1 MSKKA
6 NYFLGLLSGMGL
18 MVIAVIAFVLSPLH
32 PSTLFDGSSAPLR
45 TTPTAAAAAA
55 ELDDTDLMQKL
66 NHIHQIIDTNFIG
79 DFDLELAIEMMFAG
93 FVYGAGDPYTVY
105 MDPTTFAAFR
115 EETEGSFIGIGV
127 SITVDATDNRMLII
141 SPFEGSPAFEAGLL
155 PGDKIVRINGY
166 EVFGDGMNEAIRMM
180 RGEAGTEV
188 VVTIYRESSGETF
201 DVPIIRA
208 VIEVETVRS
217 NILDNNIGYIR
228 ISQFDRVTY
237 EQFANAYERLMGQNI
252 EGLIIDLRNNPGGL
266 LDVVNNITN
275 MLIPEGIITYTEDA
289 QGRRVYFPSDANYI
303 DIPLV
308 VLVNG
313 NSASA
318 SEVLSGAVMDTGVG
332 ELLGTTTFGK
342 GLVQNIFPLRDGSA
356 VKVTVQRYFTPSG
369 RSIHGEGITPNHYVE
384 MDVELTNNLMRIS
397 QEEDVQLQEA
407 IRVIGGMIG
416 Q

>member
-1 MSKKA
+1 MGKKA
-6 NYFLGLLSGMGL
+6 NYFLGLLSGVAL
-18 MVIAVIAFVLSPLH
+18 MVVVWVAFLSVDTVQTPVR
-32 PSTLFDGSSAPLR
+32 DA
-45 TTPTAAAAAA
+45 PTAAAAAA
-55 ELDDTDLMQKL
+55 ELDGADILEKL
-66 NHIHQIIDTNFIG
+66 HHIHRIIENNFIG

-105 MDPTTFAAFR
+105 MDEVTFAAFR

-127 SITVDATDNRMLII
+127 SITVDVTDNRILII
-141 SPFEGSPAFEAGLL
+141 SPFEGSPAFEAGIL

-166 EVFGDGMNEAIRMM
+166 EVFGDGINEAIRMM

-188 VVTIYRESSGETF
+188 IVTIYRESNGTTF

-217 NILDNNIGYIR
+217 SVLEGNIGYIR

-237 EQFANAYERLMGQNI
+237 EQFVTAYERLMEQNVG
-252 EGLIIDLRNNPGGL
+252 GLILDVRNNPGGL

-275 MLIPEGIITYTEDA
+275 MLVPEGIITYTEDA
-289 QGRRVYFPSDANYI
+289 QGRRVYIPSDSRQI
-303 DIPLV
+303 EIPLV

-318 SEVLSGAVMDTGVG
+318 SEVLSGAVLDTGVG

-369 RSIHGEGITPNHYVE
+369 RSIHGEGITPSHYVE
-384 MDVELTNNLMRIS
+384 MDVELTNNLMRLS
-397 QEEDVQLQEA
+397 PEEDVQLQEA
-407 IRVIGGMIG
+407 LNVINGMIG

>member
-1 MSKKA
+1 MGRKA
-6 NYFLGLLSGMGL
+6 NYFLGLLSGIAL
-18 MVIAVIAFVLSPLH
+18 MIVAWVAFMS
-32 PSTLFDGSSAPLR
+32 FDGVGTPVR
-45 TTPTAAAAAA
+45 TIAPTAAAASA
-55 ELDDTDLMQKL
+55 ELDETDIMQKL
-66 NHIHQIIDTNFIG
+66 NHIHQILEANFIG
-79 DFDLELAIEMMFAG
+79 DFDLEIAIEMMFAG

-105 MDPTTFAAFR
+105 MDEATFASFR

-127 SITVDATDNRMLII
+127 SITVDAADNRILII
-141 SPFEGSPAFEAGLL
+141 SPFEGSPAFEAGIL
-155 PGDKIVRINGY
+155 PGDKIIRINGY
-166 EVFGDGMNEAIRMM
+166 EVFGDGINEAIRMM

-188 VVTIYRESSGETF
+188 VVTIYRQSNGTTF
-201 DVPIIRA
+201 DVPIIRD

-217 NILDNNIGYIR
+217 DILAGNIGYIR

-237 EQFANAYERLMGQNI
+237 EQFVGAYERLLEQNVQ
-252 EGLIIDLRNNPGGL
+252 GLILDLRNNPGGL

-275 MLIPEGIITYTEDA
+275 MLVPEGIITYTEDA
-289 QGRRVYFPSDANYI
+289 RGRRIYVPSDERQI
-303 DIPLV
+303 EIPLI

-318 SEVLSGAVMDTGVG
+318 SEVLSGAVLDTGVG

-384 MDVELTNNLMRIS
+384 MDVELTNNLMRLS
-397 QEEDVQLQEA
+397 PEEDVQLQEA
-407 IRVIGGMIG
+407 INIMNVMIG